1 MTLVETMTTVGVV
14 GIMVGALIR
23 PWSAEA
29 DRARVTAAQ
38 GQALNAYRQAQSWA
52 TVLGR
57 TVVVTI
63 ATDSVV
69 VTTGPADSAVLLR
82 SPGPGAFG
90 VVLTPARHVAAFA
103 PSGMAAGAANV
114 TQVFSRGSVQRQLVM
129 SRLGR
134 IRVN

>member
-1 MTLVETMTTVGVV
+1 MTLVETMTAVGVI
-14 GIMVGALIR
+14 GIMASALIR

-29 DRARVTAAQ
+29 DRSRVATAQ
-38 GQALNAYRQAQSWA
+38 GQALNAYRLGQSWA
-52 TVLGR
+52 TALGR

-69 VTTGPADSAVLLR
+69 VTTGPADSAVLFR
-82 SPGPGAFG
+82 SPGPSAAG
-90 VVLTPARHVAAFA
+90 VLLSPARHVATFE
-103 PSGMAAGAANV
+103 PSGMASGAANV
-114 TQVFSRGSVQRQLVM
+114 TQVFSRGTIQRQLIL